1 MSTSNLAV
9 TIESKGNNQWLVRV
23 TRTCADATMAGE
35 VVVKQSSAPSAA
47 DAPHTGLAGS
57 MAYLA
62 LGKSKLAAGDAQNA
76 VDCAK
81 KGIDELGN
89 DYAAP
94 TVSDDTGMKLLAA
107 QDRIETNH
115 IADGATV
122 MLRMLETRIGLYKQ
136 LHADELVN

>member
-1 MSTSNLAV
+1 
-9 TIESKGNNQWLVRV
+9 
-23 TRTCADATMAGE
+23 
-35 VVVKQSSAPSAA
+35 
-47 DAPHTGLAGS
+47 
-57 MAYLA
+57 
-62 LGKSKLAAGDAQNA
+62 
-76 VDCAK
+76 
-81 KGIDELGN
+81 LGN